1 MTATTTTVSPD
12 EYFPAE
18 LTTLVAVQIPSG
30 ARYTVRGIFNKEYLN
45 LGLGEAT
52 IEDQEIVFTAPTTNL
67 PGIVDRTR
75 LTVTG
80 TDYLVMDI
88 QADAEGVTRLR
99 LNKKL

>member
-30 ARYTVRGIFNKEYLN
+30 ASYTVRGIFNKEYLN

-67 PGIVDRTR
+67 PGIVARTR
-75 LTVTG
+75 LPVTG
-80 TDYLVMDI
+80 TAYLVMDI